1 MSDKTHVEEKKLDLS
16 RRNFLKGTAAVISGI
31 TVAGMIKPAFAANV
45 TINKVDFDDI
55 PSDPVYVAKSSEL
68 VNRAWTYLM
77 SQIREISDASL
88 RGKVM
93 DLYQNT
99 IPTFMKRYQSKAE
112 VAEVYKRLLKN
123 NLIDESKTKV
133 GELFPPLKDIDT
145 MPQPFF
151 SAPGSG
157 YASHHSY
164 PGGLVTHTAVNV
176 EITRSI
182 LNSYR
187 EVMDYED
194 QQLTDT
200 TIAAQLL
207 HDLAKPWVFTWAED
221 GSSLKEYQIAGTG
234 AHHIFSIAEAIE
246 RDLPSE
252 EIVAQACAHNHP
264 GSPKD
269 EADVVGWIKAAS
281 ILAEVDPV
289 KRGLLTKDGAKLP
302 TPHSQA
308 GYMVHLGDHDFV
320 LSVPAAVESVNILK
334 EIALHEYGMSVKDLN
349 SARFNHFRNYIAA
362 QVSFMHIHKLM
373 AEKNGVAKV
382 VALVKKVIG

>member
-1 MSDKTHVEEKKLDLS
+1 MSDKQEKELNQS

-31 TVAGMIKPAFAANV
+31 TVAGMIKPAFASNIA
-45 TINKVDFDDI
+45 INKVDLDDI

-68 VNRAWTYLM
+68 VNRAWSYLLA
-77 SQIREISDASL
+77 QIKEISDASL

-112 VAEVYKRLLKN
+112 IASVYKRLLKE
-123 NLIDESKTKV
+123 NLVDASKTKEN
-133 GELFPPLKDIDT
+133 ELFPPLKDINT

-176 EITRSI
+176 EITKSI
-182 LNSYR
+182 LNSYK
-187 EVMDYED
+187 EVMGYED
-194 QQLTDT
+194 QLLTDT

-207 HDLAKPWVFTWAED
+207 HDLAKPWVFTWKED
-221 GSSLKEYQIAGTG
+221 GSSLPEYQIAGTG
-234 AHHIFSIAEAIE
+234 AHHIFSIAESIE
-246 RDLPSE
+246 RDLPAM

-264 GSPKD
+264 GTPND
-269 EADVVGWIKAAS
+269 EASVVAWIKAAS
-281 ILAEVDPV
+281 VLADVDPV
-289 KRGLLTKDGAKLP
+289 KIGLLSKDGTRLP
-302 TPHSQA
+302 TPHCQA

-320 LSVPAAVESVNILK
+320 LSVPAAVESVNLLK
-334 EIALHEYGMSVKDLN
+334 EIALHEYGMSVNDLN
-349 SARFNHFRNYIAA
+349 SEKFNHFRNYIAS

-373 AEKNGVAKV
+373 SEKNGVAKV
-382 VALVKKVIG
+382 VALVKKVID